1 MRLLWSLFFIL
12 SASVAKFRTAIVE
25 RGPPEGQVRQERY
38 RASGPCQTWCRQSCA
53 EPAAMTP
60 SKVFGRP
67 WYSP

>member
-38 RASGPCQTWCRQSCA
+38 RASGPCQT
-53 EPAAMTP
+53 
-60 SKVFGRP
+60 
-67 WYSP
+67 